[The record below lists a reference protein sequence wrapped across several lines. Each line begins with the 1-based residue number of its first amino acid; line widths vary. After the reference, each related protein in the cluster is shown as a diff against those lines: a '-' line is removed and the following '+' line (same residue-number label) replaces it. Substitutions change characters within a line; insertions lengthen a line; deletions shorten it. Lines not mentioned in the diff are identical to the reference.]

1 MLSASEARDLM
12 PSTDPAEFLRQIEAL
27 VREAAAAGK
36 TKIEIHRVL
45 PQPEAA
51 AWCMG
56 RNTPVTTP
64 LTKVLREMG
73 YVIQRDSGG
82 HHGPGYVQI
91 SWVL

>member
-1 MLSASEARDLM
+1 MLTAREAQALM
-12 PSTDPAEFLRQIEAL
+12 PATDPTEALRQIEAL

-36 TKIEIHRVL
+36 TKVDIHRVL

-56 RNTPVTTP
+56 RDTSVTAP
-64 LTKVLREMG
+64 LNKALRENG
-73 YVIQRDSGG
+73 YVIRFDSGG
-82 HHGPGYVQI
+82 HHGPGYVQL